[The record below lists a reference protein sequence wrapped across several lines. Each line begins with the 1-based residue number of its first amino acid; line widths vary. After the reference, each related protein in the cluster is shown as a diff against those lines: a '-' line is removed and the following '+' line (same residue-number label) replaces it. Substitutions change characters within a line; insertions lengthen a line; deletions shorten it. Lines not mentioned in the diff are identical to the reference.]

1 MIYVSKKLKWLGVI
15 ASSVILFFV
24 IFSGVID
31 TIPRYKV
38 EIEKMPI
45 IFNVDARNTSYFI
58 RQNISPNDMILA
70 TTTHLN
76 LVSSLAGRPTVVGFP
91 GWLWTKGIDYSSR
104 ELDLKSFYLNP
115 IINLGIADKYMA
127 RYVLI
132 DPTAIYDWGVDKKIF
147 DDNFKKLFS
156 SGGYDLYDLE

>member
-1 MIYVSKKLKWLGVI
+1 MIDKFKVIKKKL
-15 ASSVILFFV
+15 
-24 IFSGVID
+24 IF
-31 TIPRYKV
+31 TRAN
-38 EIEKMPI
+38 
-45 IFNVDARNTSYFI
+45 FTFL
-58 RQNISPNDMILA
+58 NI
-70 TTTHLN
+70 
-76 LVSSLAGRPTVVGFP
+76 V
-91 GWLWTKGIDYSSR
+91 
-104 ELDLKSFYLNP
+104 LNP